1 VVSSF
6 DQSNYQ
12 VRFDWG
18 IDGLARLEPADVI
31 VVVDV
36 LRFSTAA
43 TRAIE
48 AGREIV
54 LRPELSRNGAPIAH
68 AAREHAAR
76 GATVLIGC
84 LRNRGA
90 IADAIVA
97 EQHARGG
104 RMSVVVIAAGERAA
118 RRTPLPM
125 LLGASV
131 PQPGQHAEGGDE
143 NPEHGGHDPQGVD
156 QDPEHGGHDPQGVD
170 QERDAA
176 QLPRFA
182 VEDLLGAGAIID
194 ALITRGIDHC
204 SPEASVAA
212 EGFAAL
218 QHGLGHLLGA
228 SGSGRELA
236 AAGLDG
242 DVAYASALDAS
253 SAVAVLRDG
262 VLVRR
267 EA

>member
-156 QDPEHGGHDPQGVD
+156 Q
-170 QERDAA
+170 ERDAA

>member
-1 VVSSF
+1 MVSSF

-125 LLGASV
+125 LLGSSV

-143 NPEHGGHDPQGVD
+143 N
-156 QDPEHGGHDPQGVD
+156 PEHGGHDPQGVD

>member
-1 VVSSF
+1 MSSF

-156 QDPEHGGHDPQGVD
+156 Q
-170 QERDAA
+170 ERDAA

>member
-1 VVSSF
+1 MVSSF

-156 QDPEHGGHDPQGVD
+156 Q
-170 QERDAA
+170 ERDAA